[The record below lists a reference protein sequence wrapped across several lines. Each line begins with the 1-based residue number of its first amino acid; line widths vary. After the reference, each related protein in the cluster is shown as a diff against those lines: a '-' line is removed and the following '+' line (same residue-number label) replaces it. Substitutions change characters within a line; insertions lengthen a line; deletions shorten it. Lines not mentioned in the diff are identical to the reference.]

1 MFRPLR
7 LRSVCLVCGWVRA
20 PPWLAV
26 RGSRRGCASPRA
38 ASLCG
43 GSRAPRR
50 VSRARAPCAPALR
63 VRSSAPAP
71 ALPARSSCLSAFRWC
86 VLLWGTPRAALRCG
100 EFPLCS
106 CRLLRFRFV
115 CVLCD
120 TPPRALFVRASR
132 AMFAV
137 VCSRLSVRGC
147 LFAVVRPRL
156 SPCSRRPCR
165 SLVARCPTNVS
176 VRGCLF
182 AVVRPRLSPC
192 SRRPCRSL
200 VARCPTNVSGHLSV
214 RVPARPR
221 PPSRSFLALLRAR
234 ARSSRV
240 RLLVPLR
247 FTRAGR
253 FD

>member
-1 MFRPLR
+1 MFL
-7 LRSVCLVCGWVRA
+7 CLVSVPSASLAFYLCRVFCVRA

-26 RGSRRGCASPRA
+26 RGSRRGCASPRS

-50 VSRARAPCAPALR
+50 VSRARARSRAPALR
-63 VRSSAPAP
+63 CRLLCAPAP
-71 ALPARSSCLSAFRWC
+71 ALRARPSCLSAFRWC
-86 VLLWGTPRAALRCG
+86 VCLCGAPRAALRCG
-100 EFPLCS
+100 ECPLCS
-106 CRLLRFRFV
+106 CRLLRFHFV

-137 VCSRLSVRGC
+137 VSPRLLVRGC
-147 LFAVVRPRL
+147 RFAVVR
-156 SPCSRRPCR
+156 SCSC
-165 SLVARCPTNVS
+165 
-176 VRGCLF
+176 
-182 AVVRPRLSPC
+182 
-192 SRRPCRSL
+192 
-200 VARCPTNVSGHLSV
+200 
-214 RVPARPR
+214 PR

>member
-1 MFRPLR
+1 MRPLAPRSCVARAGLAMRLRPRFARFPLRGFRPPL
-7 LRSVCLVCGWVRA
+7 LG
-20 PPWLAV
+20 
-26 RGSRRGCASPRA
+26 SPRLGLRFSGRVGGGLRPA
-38 ASLCG
+38 PLALCV
-43 GSRAPRR
+43 GSPAPRR
-50 VSRARAPCAPALR
+50 VSLARAPCAPALR

-71 ALPARSSCLSAFRWC
+71 ALGALPSCLSAFRWC
-86 VLLWGTPRAALRCG
+86 VLLCRSPRAALRCG
-100 EFPLCS
+100 ECPLCS

-137 VCSRLSVRGC
+137 VSSRLFVRGC
-147 LFAVVRPRL
+147 
-156 SPCSRRPCR
+156 PCVLYYPLARSSLIPC
-165 SLVARCPTNVS
+165 
-176 VRGCLF
+176 
-182 AVVRPRLSPC
+182 
-192 SRRPCRSL
+192 
-200 VARCPTNVSGHLSV
+200 
-214 RVPARPR
+214 VPARPR
-221 PPSRSFLALLRAR
+221 PPSRSFLALLSAR

>member
-1 MFRPLR
+1 ML
-7 LRSVCLVCGWVRA
+7 CLVFNGVRVFLCVVSVPSASLALYLCRVFCVRA

-26 RGSRRGCASPRA
+26 LGSRRGCASPRS

-50 VSRARAPCAPALR
+50 VSRSRARSRAPALR
-63 VRSSAPAP
+63 CRLLCAPAP
-71 ALPARSSCLSAFRWC
+71 ALPALPSCLSAFRWC
-86 VLLWGTPRAALRCG
+86 VHLWGTPRAALRCG
-100 EFPLCS
+100 ECPLFV
-106 CRLLRFRFV
+106 CRLLRFRFI
-115 CVLCD
+115 CLLCD
-120 TPPRALFVRASR
+120 IPPRALFVRAPR

-137 VCSRLSVRGC
+137 VSSRFDVRGY
-147 LFAVVRPRL
+147 
-156 SPCSRRPCR
+156 SSI
-165 SLVARCPTNVS
+165 S
-176 VRGCLF
+176 
-182 AVVRPRLSPC
+182 
-192 SRRPCRSL
+192 
-200 VARCPTNVSGHLSV
+200 
-214 RVPARPR
+214 RPR